1 MLKIAQIILRNP
13 QGLYLVYLRDNVP
26 NIPFPNHWDLIG
38 GHIEKGELPIEA
50 LKREMMEEIE
60 FETGN
65 LRNFSFWKKYV
76 CIDGDVSPNIKYIF
90 HGVIDKPI
98 EDIPLNEGQYLR
110 LVNQDELSE
119 LNFANVMGKILED
132 FINQNIS

>member
-1 MLKIAQIILRNP
+1 MLKITQIILRNP

-110 LVNQDELSE
+110 FVNQDELSE